1 LPLEE
6 NTRNTISNFIKFTD
20 SEWLVISK
28 DLIEKKIDKGEFL
41 IKEGEY
47 CNYIAFIDEGLLS
60 YYYLVEGKKHI
71 RGFFFAND
79 FISSYT
85 SFLSDEK
92 SKAYI
97 QALEN
102 TSMMLIHKD
111 KLSQL
116 YQKNSKF
123 LQLGRMLTEHLFM
136 LLSEKYEAL
145 LLKSPEE
152 RYLSLIENRPN
163 VIQNIPQ
170 YMIASYLGITPEA
183 LSRIRK
189 RLTRK

>member
-1 LPLEE
+1 MEK
-6 NTRNTISNFIKFTD
+6 NIRNAISNLIKFTD
-20 SEWLVISK
+20 SEWLEVSK
-28 DLIEKKIDKGEFL
+28 DFIEKKIDKWDFL
-41 IKEGEY
+41 IEEGEH
-47 CNYIAFIDEGLLS
+47 CNYVAFIDEGLLS
-60 YYYLVEGKKHI
+60 YYYLVDGKKFI
-71 RGFFFAND
+71 RGFFFDND

-85 SFLSDEK
+85 SFLSNEK

-102 TSMMLIHKD
+102 TSITLIHKD

-123 LQLGRMLTEHLFM
+123 QQLGRMLSEHLFM
-136 LLSEKYEAL
+136 LVSEKYEDL
-145 LLKSPEE
+145 LLKAPEE
-152 RYLSLIENRPN
+152 RYLNLIENRPN

-170 YMIASYLGITPEA
+170 YMIASYLGITPEG

-189 RLTRK
+189 RLTTK

>member
-1 LPLEE
+1 LEK
-6 NTRNTISNFIKFTD
+6 NIRNAISNLIKFTD

-28 DLIEKKIDKGEFL
+28 DFIEKKIEKGDFL
-41 IKEGEY
+41 IEEGEY
-47 CNYIAFIDEGLLS
+47 CNYVGFIDQGLLS
-60 YYYLVEGKKHI
+60 YYYLVDGKKYI
-71 RGFFFAND
+71 RGFFFDND

-85 SFLSDEK
+85 SFLTNEK
-92 SKAYI
+92 SKSYI
-97 QALEN
+97 EALEN
-102 TSMMLIHKD
+102 TSITLIHKD

-123 LQLGRMLTEHLFM
+123 QQLGRMFTELLFM
-136 LLSEKYEAL
+136 LVSEKYEDL

-152 RYLSLIENRPN
+152 RYLNLIENRSN
-163 VIQNIPQ
+163 VIQSIPQ
-170 YMIASYLGITPEA
+170 YLIASWLGITPEA

>member
-1 LPLEE
+1 MEK
-6 NTRNTISNFIKFTD
+6 NIRNAISNLIKFTD
-20 SEWLVISK
+20 SEWLEISK
-28 DLIEKKIDKGEFL
+28 DFIEKKIEKGDFL
-41 IKEGEY
+41 IEEGEY
-47 CNYIAFIDEGLLS
+47 CNYVSFIDEGLLS
-60 YYYLVEGKKHI
+60 YYYLVDGKKYI
-71 RGFFFAND
+71 RGFFFDND

-85 SFLSDEK
+85 SFLTNEK

-102 TSMMLIHKD
+102 TSITLIHKD

-123 LQLGRMLTEHLFM
+123 QQLGRMFTEHLFM
-136 LLSEKYEAL
+136 LVSEKYEDL

-152 RYLSLIENRPN
+152 RYLNLIENRSN

-189 RLTRK
+189 RLTSK

>member
-1 LPLEE
+1 MPLEE

-136 LLSEKYEAL
+136 LVSEKYEDL
-145 LLKSPEE
+145 LLKSSEE
-152 RYLSLIENRPN
+152 RYLDLIENRPN

>member
-1 LPLEE
+1 M
-6 NTRNTISNFIKFTD
+6 
-20 SEWLVISK
+20 V
-28 DLIEKKIDKGEFL
+28 
-41 IKEGEY
+41 
-47 CNYIAFIDEGLLS
+47 
-60 YYYLVEGKKHI
+60 
-71 RGFFFAND
+71 FFFDND

-85 SFLSDEK
+85 SFLTNEK

-102 TSMMLIHKD
+102 TSITLIHKD

-123 LQLGRMLTEHLFM
+123 QQLGRMFTEHLFM
-136 LLSEKYEAL
+136 LVSEKYEDL

-152 RYLSLIENRPN
+152 RYLNLIENRSN

-189 RLTRK
+189 RLTSK

>member
-1 LPLEE
+1 LEK
-6 NTRNTISNFIKFTD
+6 NIRNAISNLIKFTD

-28 DLIEKKIDKGEFL
+28 DFIEKKIEKGDFL
-41 IKEGEY
+41 IEEGEY
-47 CNYIAFIDEGLLS
+47 CNYVGFIDQGLLS
-60 YYYLVEGKKHI
+60 YYYLVDGKKYI
-71 RGFFFAND
+71 RGFFFDND

-85 SFLSDEK
+85 SFLTNEK
-92 SKAYI
+92 SKSYI
-97 QALEN
+97 EALEN
-102 TSMMLIHKD
+102 TSITLIHKD

-123 LQLGRMLTEHLFM
+123 QQLGRMFTEHLFM
-136 LLSEKYEAL
+136 LVSEKYEDL

-152 RYLSLIENRPN
+152 RYLNLIENRSN
-163 VIQNIPQ
+163 VIQSIPQ
-170 YMIASYLGITPEA
+170 YLIASWLGITPEA

>member
-1 LPLEE
+1 MEK
-6 NTRNTISNFIKFTD
+6 NIRNAISNLIKFTD

-28 DLIEKKIDKGEFL
+28 DFIEKKIEKGDFL
-41 IKEGEY
+41 IEEGEY
-47 CNYIAFIDEGLLS
+47 CNYVGFIDQGLLS
-60 YYYLVEGKKHI
+60 YYYLVDGKKYI
-71 RGFFFAND
+71 RGFFFDND

-85 SFLSDEK
+85 SFLTNEK
-92 SKAYI
+92 SKSYI
-97 QALEN
+97 EALEN
-102 TSMMLIHKD
+102 TSIKLIHKD

-123 LQLGRMLTEHLFM
+123 QQLGRMFTELLFM
-136 LLSEKYEAL
+136 LVSEKYEDL

-152 RYLSLIENRPN
+152 RYLNLIENRSN
-163 VIQNIPQ
+163 VIQSIPQ
-170 YMIASYLGITPEA
+170 YLIASWLGITPEA

>member
-1 LPLEE
+1 MEK
-6 NTRNTISNFIKFTD
+6 NIRNAISNLIKFTD

-28 DLIEKKIDKGEFL
+28 DFIEKKIEKGDFL
-41 IKEGEY
+41 IEEGEY
-47 CNYIAFIDEGLLS
+47 CNYVGFIDQGLLS
-60 YYYLVEGKKHI
+60 YYYLVDGKKYI
-71 RGFFFAND
+71 RGFFFDND

-85 SFLSDEK
+85 SFLTNEK
-92 SKAYI
+92 SKSYI
-97 QALEN
+97 EALEN
-102 TSMMLIHKD
+102 TSITLIHKD

-123 LQLGRMLTEHLFM
+123 QQLGRMFTEHLFM
-136 LLSEKYEAL
+136 LVSEKYEDL

-152 RYLSLIENRPN
+152 RYLNLIENRSN
-163 VIQNIPQ
+163 VIQSIPQ
-170 YMIASYLGITPEA
+170 YLIASWLGITPEA

>member
-1 LPLEE
+1 MEE
-6 NTRNTISNFIKFTD
+6 NTRNIISNFIKFTD
-20 SEWLVISK
+20 SEWLVFSK
-28 DLIEKKIDKGEFL
+28 DLIKKKINKGEFL
-41 IKEGEY
+41 IEEGEY
-47 CNYIAFIDEGLLS
+47 CNYVALIDEGLLS
-60 YYYLVEGKKHI
+60 YYYLVEGKKYI

-79 FISSYT
+79 FISNYT
-85 SFLSDEK
+85 SFLSNQK

-102 TSMMLIHKD
+102 SSMTLIHKD
-111 KLSQL
+111 KLFQL
-116 YQKNSKF
+116 YQKDSKF

-136 LLSEKYEAL
+136 LISEKHEAL

-152 RYLSLIENRPN
+152 RYLSLIEKRPN

>member
-1 LPLEE
+1 LEK
-6 NTRNTISNFIKFTD
+6 NIRNAISNLIKFTD
-20 SEWLVISK
+20 SEWLEISK
-28 DLIEKKIDKGEFL
+28 DFIEKKIEKGDFL
-41 IKEGEY
+41 IEEGEY
-47 CNYIAFIDEGLLS
+47 CNYVSFIDEGLLS
-60 YYYLVEGKKHI
+60 YYYLVDGKKYI
-71 RGFFFAND
+71 RGFFFDND

-85 SFLSDEK
+85 SFLTNEK

-102 TSMMLIHKD
+102 TSITLIHKD

-123 LQLGRMLTEHLFM
+123 QQLGRMFTEHLFM
-136 LLSEKYEAL
+136 LVSEKYEDL

-152 RYLSLIENRPN
+152 RYLNLIENRSN

-189 RLTRK
+189 RLTTK

>member
-1 LPLEE
+1 MEK
-6 NTRNTISNFIKFTD
+6 NIRNAISNLIKFTD
-20 SEWLVISK
+20 SEWLEISK
-28 DLIEKKIDKGEFL
+28 DFIEKKIEKGDFL
-41 IKEGEY
+41 IEEGEY
-47 CNYIAFIDEGLLS
+47 CNYVSFIDEGLLS
-60 YYYLVEGKKHI
+60 YYYLVDGKKYI
-71 RGFFFAND
+71 RGFFFDND

-85 SFLSDEK
+85 SFLTNEK

-102 TSMMLIHKD
+102 TSITLIHKD

-123 LQLGRMLTEHLFM
+123 QQLGRMFTEHLFM
-136 LLSEKYEAL
+136 LVSEKYEDL

-152 RYLSLIENRPN
+152 RYLNLIENRSN

-189 RLTRK
+189 RLTTK

>member
-1 LPLEE
+1 MEK
-6 NTRNTISNFIKFTD
+6 NIRNAISKLIKFTD
-20 SEWLVISK
+20 SEWLEISK
-28 DLIEKKIDKGEFL
+28 DFVEKKIDKGNFL

-47 CNYIAFIDEGLLS
+47 SNYVGFIDEGLLS
-60 YYYLVEGKKHI
+60 YYYLVDGKKYI

-85 SFLSDEK
+85 SFLSNEK

-102 TSMMLIHKD
+102 TSMILIHKD

-136 LLSEKYEAL
+136 LVSEKYEDL
-145 LLKSPEE
+145 LLKSSEE
-152 RYLSLIENRPN
+152 RYLGLIENRPN

>member
-1 LPLEE
+1 MEK
-6 NTRNTISNFIKFTD
+6 NIRNAISNLIKFTD
-20 SEWLVISK
+20 SEWLEISK
-28 DLIEKKIDKGEFL
+28 DFIEKKIEKGDFL
-41 IKEGEY
+41 IEEGEY
-47 CNYIAFIDEGLLS
+47 CNYVSFIDEGLLS
-60 YYYLVEGKKHI
+60 YYYLVDGKKYI
-71 RGFFFAND
+71 RGFFFDND

-85 SFLSDEK
+85 SFLTNEK

-102 TSMMLIHKD
+102 TSITLIHKD

-123 LQLGRMLTEHLFM
+123 QQLGRMFTEHLFM
-136 LLSEKYEAL
+136 LVSEKYEDL

-152 RYLSLIENRPN
+152 RYLNLIENRSN

-170 YMIASYLGITPEA
+170 YMIASYLGITPEG

>member
-1 LPLEE
+1 MEK
-6 NTRNTISNFIKFTD
+6 NIRNAISNLIKFTD

-28 DLIEKKIDKGEFL
+28 DFIEKKIEKGDFL
-41 IKEGEY
+41 IEEGEY
-47 CNYIAFIDEGLLS
+47 CNYVGFIDQGLLS
-60 YYYLVEGKKHI
+60 YYYLVDGKKYI
-71 RGFFFAND
+71 RGFFFDND

-85 SFLSDEK
+85 SFLTNEK
-92 SKAYI
+92 SKSYI
-97 QALEN
+97 EALEN
-102 TSMMLIHKD
+102 TSITLIHKD

-123 LQLGRMLTEHLFM
+123 QQLGRMFTELLFM
-136 LLSEKYEAL
+136 LVSEKYEDL

-152 RYLSLIENRPN
+152 RYLNLIENRSN
-163 VIQNIPQ
+163 VIQSIPQ
-170 YMIASYLGITPEA
+170 YLIASWLGITPEA